1 MRTICYSMPCFC
13 FKIPTHRAM
22 KAITADWVALEDEE
36 DTEESEE
43 EETDEEGN
51 NFSEPEVFELY

>member
-1 MRTICYSMPCFC
+1 
-13 FKIPTHRAM
+13 M

>member
-1 MRTICYSMPCFC
+1 
-13 FKIPTHRAM
+13 M

-51 NFSEPEVFELY
+51 NFSEPEVFELYWFFQEVV